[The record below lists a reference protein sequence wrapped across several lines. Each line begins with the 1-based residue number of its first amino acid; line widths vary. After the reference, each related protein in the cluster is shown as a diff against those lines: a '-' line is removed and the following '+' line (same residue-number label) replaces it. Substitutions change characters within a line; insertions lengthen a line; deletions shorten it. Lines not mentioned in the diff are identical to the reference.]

1 MSVYVDSAATGT
13 GDGTSWTDAFTTIQA
28 AINSLPVVLEH
39 AVTIYVRKGASEYAP
54 FAVQQII
61 GKGSL
66 AIQGEYYWHGQCAA
80 AATPSTTKF
89 NVTAADGAQIE
100 VGDIVFVTDG
110 SGSTGAY
117 KYYTHST
124 VKATTDKGSNVWEI
138 EVNDALDSGNI
149 GSGDYYTIIKTKIAG
164 YNTII
169 NTSPISL
176 TGLAFISGD
185 TASNYA
191 LDLNKSTVTITSC
204 SIQGTGNDQGVNI
217 SNSTVSTY
225 SSYYEGYNYAMVFNS
240 DRLTIGDNTSNS
252 ITCVFVAGTIAL
264 TAPGA
269 LYIPIFR
276 SIINCQSGTGL
287 SISNNGVGYIRSC
300 TICSGTT
307 TGIRASMGA
316 MATTLTLNN
325 NATTPKDP
333 ATSTDTPHIA

>member
-1 MSVYVDSAATGT
+1 
-13 GDGTSWTDAFTTIQA
+13 
-28 AINSLPVVLEH
+28 VLEH
-39 AVTIYVRKGASEYAP
+39 AVTIYVRKRSTEYVP

-66 AIQGEYYWHGQCAA
+66 AIQGEYYWHAQCAA

-89 NVTAADGAQIE
+89 NITAADGAQIE
-100 VGDIVFVTDG
+100 AGDIVFVTDG
-110 SGSTGAY
+110 YGSTGAY

-124 VKATTDKGSNVWEI
+124 VTATTDKGSNVWEI

-149 GSGDYYTIIKTKIAG
+149 GTGDYYTIIKTKIAG

-185 TASNYA
+185 NTRDYA
-191 LDLNKSTVTITSC
+191 LYLANSTVTITSC
-204 SIQGTGNDQGVNI
+204 SIQGTGNNSGVNI
-217 SNSTVSTY
+217 FTSTVNTY

-240 DRLTIGDNTSNS
+240 GRLAIGDNTSNS
-252 ITCVFVAGTIAL
+252 ITCVFVATITTAL
-264 TAPGA
+264 IASGA

-287 SISNNGVGYIRSC
+287 SISNNGVGYMRYC

-316 MATTLTLNN
+316 MVTTLTLNN

-333 ATSTDTPHIA
+333 ATSTDTPHIT